1 MIEGVL
7 GVIASL
13 GSAAA
18 QNVFL
23 SIGEQAVKKFK
34 KSRDWKKLVVESGDF
49 FIQDDQKES
58 DFFDDLLLVL
68 SKDNLS
74 EIAKNSESADGYVLK
89 DKLFKSFSKLMNKY
103 EIPYEIA
110 ESYITRIIYVI
121 LEGLKSINPQKYQEY
136 FLQDWRDDEKNSMLE
151 LRQRIDKITNELERY
166 NREKLEISTSGEV
179 DVNLRKSTISPSIGI
194 DFFVNDD
201 ENFQNK
207 FKDMR
212 YEELIFVRG
221 RSREET
227 IYCVLNEL
235 WRIKDHRPIYV
246 VRNLESWEKLQSMGI
261 KGNIYIPWFY
271 ADEIVAIENNT
282 NIFVI
287 DENTPTFGKSVLE
300 LRPRTQDTL
309 LNCLQDAG
317 LEYSKAYSLLSD
329 THGLYSQMKKQIFK
343 GGYLKVPSWMNKVSE
358 KAKKTC
364 LLIGSWEESE
374 GDKKV
379 IESLYEDSYDKF
391 IEEVLPYVKGEDPL
405 LYKVNYNGKVSYYLA
420 SLENIWSYLDVIFN
434 EKIWG
439 VFTEEV
445 FKVIKASEELFT
457 YNSTDR
463 LRAQFKGERLFWSV
477 TIRRGMLK
485 TLLIKATFSRDEE
498 NQWHLDNLIETILKD
513 IKTDKQWIYIS
524 NFWRELC
531 EISPTSVMKRI
542 ENEWDDDSGLLSL
555 FQNQTNDLFF
565 ERNPYIEILWGVEQL
580 LLQKKFFWRAFRWLL
595 KLDSKQF
602 QYETNSPKNTLINV
616 FCTSINVCCLQS
628 ADDKIKAARIAF
640 EINYNNTWQYLFTSI
655 NHNISIGISELSAPK
670 YREYCK
676 LQTTT
681 IEEMKNSELGYCQLL
696 LKHMDFS
703 VNRWK
708 KMINLS
714 GTVTNNLRKSIFK
727 KCLNELSKMSDEEII
742 LIKNE
747 VRSLIYRHR
756 YYSSSNWAM
765 TENILLEYEKFL
777 DEIYI
782 ETKEY
787 EYSYLFNRDCPLRNP
802 SPYDKEGNEKIT
814 EGLIKNK
821 ISEFHSKNYDLAKLV
836 RICAK
841 EPHSTLGIYL
851 AKFWNSGEWDYKV
864 FKCLLEIQKSGDL
877 ALDYLRNISGSKYID
892 YGEIIEE
899 LTNYSY
905 STEILAR
912 VYRSEA
918 ERATDIPLVEQASEK
933 IKQEFWRTSV
943 YCKECNDS
951 WVISKSKEYANLNVY
966 LDQLHQ
972 IHLRRSLTAEEIF
985 NCFEGIERM
994 SYSSGNYWLMG
1005 YNVEEFISIIQN
1017 AYINDIDKCN
1027 RIIQIEF
1034 FFSNFLEWEQMKCL
1048 NKKIKSSPEIFTQ
1061 LVCGIFKSD
1070 HDKADDLSIDKKYV
1084 QNIFSI
1090 YDIAHFCP
1098 AEINGR
1104 VDESELENWINKYK
1118 ALLIEN
1124 NRERLFTSTLGRLFS
1139 FSPLGDDGHEPCE
1152 SVRKMIEKYGD
1163 DKMLNRYQIEVF
1175 NRRGIFSPC
1184 AGKEELKIAEN
1195 FRSNAEFLESSYPKT
1210 AQIFYELS
1218 NRYEFEAKKQR
1229 VDAENGE
1236 EVRGNL

>member
-207 FKDMR
+207 IKDMR

-477 TIRRGMLK
+477 TIRKGMLK

-555 FQNQTNDLFF
+555 FQNQTNDLFLRGTPILKF
-565 ERNPYIEILWGVEQL
+565 CGELNSYFSKRN
-580 LLQKKFFWRAFRWLL
+580 FF
-595 KLDSKQF
+595 
-602 QYETNSPKNTLINV
+602 
-616 FCTSINVCCLQS
+616 
-628 ADDKIKAARIAF
+628 
-640 EINYNNTWQYLFTSI
+640 
-655 NHNISIGISELSAPK
+655 G
-670 YREYCK
+670 
-676 LQTTT
+676 
-681 IEEMKNSELGYCQLL
+681 
-696 LKHMDFS
+696 
-703 VNRWK
+703 
-708 KMINLS
+708 
-714 GTVTNNLRKSIFK
+714 
-727 KCLNELSKMSDEEII
+727 
-742 LIKNE
+742 
-747 VRSLIYRHR
+747 
-756 YYSSSNWAM
+756 
-765 TENILLEYEKFL
+765 
-777 DEIYI
+777 
-782 ETKEY
+782 
-787 EYSYLFNRDCPLRNP
+787 
-802 SPYDKEGNEKIT
+802 
-814 EGLIKNK
+814 
-821 ISEFHSKNYDLAKLV
+821 
-836 RICAK
+836 
-841 EPHSTLGIYL
+841 
-851 AKFWNSGEWDYKV
+851 
-864 FKCLLEIQKSGDL
+864 
-877 ALDYLRNISGSKYID
+877 
-892 YGEIIEE
+892 
-899 LTNYSY
+899 
-905 STEILAR
+905 
-912 VYRSEA
+912 
-918 ERATDIPLVEQASEK
+918 
-933 IKQEFWRTSV
+933 
-943 YCKECNDS
+943 
-951 WVISKSKEYANLNVY
+951 
-966 LDQLHQ
+966 
-972 IHLRRSLTAEEIF
+972 
-985 NCFEGIERM
+985 
-994 SYSSGNYWLMG
+994 
-1005 YNVEEFISIIQN
+1005 
-1017 AYINDIDKCN
+1017 
-1027 RIIQIEF
+1027 
-1034 FFSNFLEWEQMKCL
+1034 
-1048 NKKIKSSPEIFTQ
+1048 
-1061 LVCGIFKSD
+1061 
-1070 HDKADDLSIDKKYV
+1070 
-1084 QNIFSI
+1084 
-1090 YDIAHFCP
+1090 
-1098 AEINGR
+1098 
-1104 VDESELENWINKYK
+1104 
-1118 ALLIEN
+1118 ALL
-1124 NRERLFTSTLGRLFS
+1124 
-1139 FSPLGDDGHEPCE
+1139 DG
-1152 SVRKMIEKYGD
+1152 
-1163 DKMLNRYQIEVF
+1163 F
-1175 NRRGIFSPC
+1175 
-1184 AGKEELKIAEN
+1184 
-1195 FRSNAEFLESSYPKT
+1195 
-1210 AQIFYELS
+1210 
-1218 NRYEFEAKKQR
+1218 
-1229 VDAENGE
+1229 
-1236 EVRGNL
+1236 

>member
-207 FKDMR
+207 IKDMR

-391 IEEVLPYVKGEDPL
+391 IEEV
-405 LYKVNYNGKVSYYLA
+405 GKKYT
-420 SLENIWSYLDVIFN
+420 
-434 EKIWG
+434 EKTG
-439 VFTEEV
+439 LVADF
-445 FKVIKASEELFT
+445 
-457 YNSTDR
+457 
-463 LRAQFKGERLFWSV
+463 
-477 TIRRGMLK
+477 
-485 TLLIKATFSRDEE
+485 
-498 NQWHLDNLIETILKD
+498 
-513 IKTDKQWIYIS
+513 YI
-524 NFWRELC
+524 
-531 EISPTSVMKRI
+531 
-542 ENEWDDDSGLLSL
+542 
-555 FQNQTNDLFF
+555 
-565 ERNPYIEILWGVEQL
+565 
-580 LLQKKFFWRAFRWLL
+580 A
-595 KLDSKQF
+595 
-602 QYETNSPKNTLINV
+602 
-616 FCTSINVCCLQS
+616 
-628 ADDKIKAARIAF
+628 
-640 EINYNNTWQYLFTSI
+640 
-655 NHNISIGISELSAPK
+655 SIGDGA
-670 YREYCK
+670 RK
-676 LQTTT
+676 L
-681 IEEMKNSELGYCQLL
+681 
-696 LKHMDFS
+696 
-703 VNRWK
+703 
-708 KMINLS
+708 
-714 GTVTNNLRKSIFK
+714 
-727 KCLNELSKMSDEEII
+727 
-742 LIKNE
+742 
-747 VRSLIYRHR
+747 
-756 YYSSSNWAM
+756 
-765 TENILLEYEKFL
+765 
-777 DEIYI
+777 
-782 ETKEY
+782 
-787 EYSYLFNRDCPLRNP
+787 
-802 SPYDKEGNEKIT
+802 
-814 EGLIKNK
+814 
-821 ISEFHSKNYDLAKLV
+821 
-836 RICAK
+836 
-841 EPHSTLGIYL
+841 
-851 AKFWNSGEWDYKV
+851 
-864 FKCLLEIQKSGDL
+864 
-877 ALDYLRNISGSKYID
+877 
-892 YGEIIEE
+892 
-899 LTNYSY
+899 
-905 STEILAR
+905 
-912 VYRSEA
+912 
-918 ERATDIPLVEQASEK
+918 
-933 IKQEFWRTSV
+933 
-943 YCKECNDS
+943 
-951 WVISKSKEYANLNVY
+951 
-966 LDQLHQ
+966 
-972 IHLRRSLTAEEIF
+972 
-985 NCFEGIERM
+985 
-994 SYSSGNYWLMG
+994 
-1005 YNVEEFISIIQN
+1005 
-1017 AYINDIDKCN
+1017 
-1027 RIIQIEF
+1027 
-1034 FFSNFLEWEQMKCL
+1034 
-1048 NKKIKSSPEIFTQ
+1048 
-1061 LVCGIFKSD
+1061 
-1070 HDKADDLSIDKKYV
+1070 
-1084 QNIFSI
+1084 
-1090 YDIAHFCP
+1090 
-1098 AEINGR
+1098 
-1104 VDESELENWINKYK
+1104 
-1118 ALLIEN
+1118 
-1124 NRERLFTSTLGRLFS
+1124 
-1139 FSPLGDDGHEPCE
+1139 
-1152 SVRKMIEKYGD
+1152 
-1163 DKMLNRYQIEVF
+1163 
-1175 NRRGIFSPC
+1175 
-1184 AGKEELKIAEN
+1184 
-1195 FRSNAEFLESSYPKT
+1195 
-1210 AQIFYELS
+1210 
-1218 NRYEFEAKKQR
+1218 
-1229 VDAENGE
+1229 
-1236 EVRGNL
+1236 